1 MSVSRFYNTKQIA
14 SLERL
19 GDILIPRTE
28 EFPAFSDVGCV
39 MYVDEVMEVAKPQ
52 DIQDFGLL
60 LTVMRFLPKFML
72 IWIIKLGIHA
82 NKFPEFIAPLLRQL
96 DIGIRGVI
104 YSLYY
109 SNVLPSDYTG
119 KQPNDVIA
127 YHVKCEPD

>member
-1 MSVSRFYNTKQIA
+1 MGVSRFYNEKQIA

-19 GDILIPRTE
+19 GDVLIPRTAD
-28 EFPAFSDVGCV
+28 FPSFSDVGCV
-39 MYVDEVMEVAKPQ
+39 MSVDEVMGVAKPQ

-72 IWIIKLGIHA
+72 VWIVKLGIHA

-96 DIGIRGVI
+96 DIGIRGVV

-109 SNVLPSDYTG
+109 SNVVPADYKG
-119 KQPNDVIA
+119 KKPFDVID
-127 YHVKCEPD
+127 YHVHCEPD

>member
-1 MSVSRFYNTKQIA
+1 MSVSKFYNKNQIA

-19 GDILIPRTE
+19 GDVLIPRTA
-28 EFPAFSDVGCV
+28 EFPSFSDVGCV
-39 MYVDEVMEVAKPQ
+39 MAVDEVMGVAKPQ

-72 IWIIKLGIHA
+72 VFIIKLGLNA

-109 SNVLPSDYTG
+109 ANIHPSYYKG
-119 KQPNDVIA
+119 KQPNDVIG